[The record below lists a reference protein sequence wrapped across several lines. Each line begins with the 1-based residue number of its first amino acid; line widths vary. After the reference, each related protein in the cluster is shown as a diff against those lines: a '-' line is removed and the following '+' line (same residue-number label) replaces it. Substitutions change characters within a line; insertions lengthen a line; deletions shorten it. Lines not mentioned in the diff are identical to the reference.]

1 MPTESDLPFYSP
13 MLFAQAEEESNTEPL
28 CQVVNIEK
36 EDIVSITHTK
46 LNVSVSIDKEETQS
60 MRAVAHQLMTL
71 WEQSG
76 NNIRIV
82 DGAVDLKLNAFDFI
96 VAYKRKK
103 TILQSMMGSVCV
115 QCPKIHE
122 QYAKIDRTERMKK
135 GLERI
140 RNALSGQNL
149 ALMPEFEKRVLV
161 LQTLKYLDK
170 DRTVQLKGRVACEI
184 NSCDE
189 LIVTEMIFENFF
201 TSLTPEECV
210 SVLSCLICQ
219 DKTQDEAVLTDRL
232 NTAKESLVNLTMGL
246 GQLQMQCGLE
256 ITPIDFR
263 DSSLNFAMMQVAYEW
278 ALGVPFAEIT
288 KLTTIAEGSIVRFIS
303 QTDQAC
309 REVRNAARVIGDS
322 VLYQKM
328 EEASRKIKRDIV
340 FTASLYVV

>member
-1 MPTESDLPFYSP
+1 LFSQSQESEDD
-13 MLFAQAEEESNTEPL
+13 MSNTGPL
-28 CQVVNIEK
+28 SELLTISK
-36 EDIVSITHTK
+36 DDIVSITQTK
-46 LNVSVSIDKEETQS
+46 LNINITGEDNVESAS
-60 MRAVAHQLMTL
+60 MRAAANQLMAI

-82 DGAVDLKLNAFDFI
+82 DGVTDLKINAFEFA
-96 VAYKRKK
+96 VPYKRKK
-103 TILQSMMGSVCV
+103 VILQLMLGSSCS

-122 QYAKIDRTERMKK
+122 QYAKIDKAERIKK

-140 RNALSGQNL
+140 REALSDKNL
-149 ALMPEFEKRVLV
+149 SLMPEFEKRVVV

-170 DRTVQLKGRVACEI
+170 DRTVQLKGRVACEV

-210 SVLSCLICQ
+210 SVLSCLLCQ
-219 DKTQDEAVLTDRL
+219 DKTEDQPALTDRL
-232 NTAKESLVNLTMGL
+232 IAAKENLVHLTMGL

-256 ITPIDFR
+256 TAPADFR
-263 DSSLNFAMMQVAYEW
+263 DASLNFGMMQVAYEW

-303 QTDQAC
+303 QIDQAC

-322 VLYQKM
+322 NLYLKM

-340 FTASLYVV
+340 FAASLYVV